1 MIPYGKQDVTKE
13 DIDAVVSV
21 LKSDFLTQGKEV
33 PEFEQLLSAYCTSKY
48 AVAVNSATSALH
60 IACLSLGLVKGDWL
74 WTTPITFVASANCAI
89 YCGAKV
95 DFVDIDVNTYN
106 LSYYALEEKL
116 IKAEK
121 EGKLPKIVVPV
132 HFTGQSC
139 EMKGIYKLS
148 KKYGFKIIEDASHA
162 IGGRYCGKPIGNCQ
176 YSDITI
182 FSFHPVKIIT
192 TGEGGAAVTN
202 NKILYD
208 KMLLL
213 RSHGITRDSG
223 LINSKADEL
232 WVYNQIELGFNYR
245 MTDIQASLGKSQI
258 KRLNKYVSKRH
269 KIAGVYN
276 KSFDDLLITTPY
288 QHTDTFSAY
297 HLYVI
302 CLRGRGAL
310 QILRKKLFNTLLKS
324 KIGVNVHYIPV
335 HLQPYYQKMG
345 FKIGDFP
352 NAEEYYNTAI
362 SLPMYPTLDITDQSY
377 VVSELR
383 SFFVK

>member
-176 YSDITI
+176 YSDINI